1 MQSRLRQKC
10 VFEMTTQYVLLEQFS
25 QKHFKHKDSRV
36 KVGVFV
42 LGFPRAS
49 TPSLLASS
57 TSTGV
62 HPPSQALGPW
72 FSGKVHRRVSPG
84 LSVLI
89 SVVLRE
95 RENRSCSLQPTPKRQ
110 GSHQVINLP
119 LKLLCIS
126 PDLYPQPSSLV
137 CHQIL

>member
-1 MQSRLRQKC
+1 M
-10 VFEMTTQYVLLEQFS
+10 
-25 QKHFKHKDSRV
+25 

-57 TSTGV
+57 ISTGV

-95 RENRSCSLQPTPKRQ
+95 REKIGLVPYSLPPKDRA
-110 GSHQVINLP
+110 VIR
-119 LKLLCIS
+119 
-126 PDLYPQPSSLV
+126 
-137 CHQIL
+137 